1 MTSLLG
7 GGENSPPATTR
18 FFGDVMLKL
27 KVGPQAATVNGS
39 HYRTGSAVWRGLKMS
54 EAEPRAQSAMM
65 VAVCGADRAPI
76 DIHLQ
81 SPFRDHDDDGLDAT
95 VFYRVR
101 PKMEAGKKWKGRMV
115 DFVCFEKIDGEW
127 WIAVKLG
134 DNNAR

>member
-1 MTSLLG
+1 
-7 GGENSPPATTR
+7 
-18 FFGDVMLKL
+18 MLKL
-27 KVGPQAATVNGS
+27 KVGPQTATVNGT

-81 SPFRDHDDDGLDAT
+81 SPFRDHDEDGLDAT

-101 PKMEAGKKWKGRMV
+101 PKMEVGKKWKGRMV

-134 DNNAR
+134 DNEEAAQNFRNILGDGHAGQ